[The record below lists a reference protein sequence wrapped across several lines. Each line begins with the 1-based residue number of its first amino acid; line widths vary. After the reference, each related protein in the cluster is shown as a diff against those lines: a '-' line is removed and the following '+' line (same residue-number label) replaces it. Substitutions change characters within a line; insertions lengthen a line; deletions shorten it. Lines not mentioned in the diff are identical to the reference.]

1 MLRTL
6 LDLSN
11 IAKHFRHVREQLDT
25 DIRMRVLPPTQ
36 PNSKLHFVAFFQEAA
51 SLVALH
57 LDIMV
62 VGIRLHPNLFE
73 LDDLLVLA
81 CFALLL
87 GLVITELA
95 VIHQPAHR
103 RVGIRRDLD
112 KIQTSLLSHLLSL
125 EGRHDTYLLAQFV
138 DQANLWHTDAP
149 INTCF

>member
-6 LDLSN
+6 LDLSY
-11 IAKHFRHVREQLDT
+11 IAKHFRHVREQLDP
-25 DIRMRVLPPTQ
+25 DIRMCVLPPAQ
-36 PNSKLHFVAFFQEAA
+36 PNGELDFIAFFQEAA

-87 GLVITELA
+87 GLVIAELA

-103 RVGIRRDLD
+103 RVGIRRNLD
-112 KIQTSLLSHLLSL
+112 KVQTTLLSHLLSL
-125 EGRHDTYLLAQFV
+125 ESRHDTYLLAQFI
-138 DQANLWHTDAP
+138 DQANLRYTNAP